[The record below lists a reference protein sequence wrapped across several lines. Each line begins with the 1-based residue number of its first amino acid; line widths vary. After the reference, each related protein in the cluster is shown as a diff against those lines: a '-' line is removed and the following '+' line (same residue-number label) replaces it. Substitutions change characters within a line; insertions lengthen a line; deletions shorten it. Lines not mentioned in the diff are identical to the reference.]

1 MFCNCMILIRLR
13 YFSSF
18 RITYDYTPP
27 LPSPKGETGA
37 GFGFPF
43 CFIPPYAGRGRKGL
57 RLYIHTPNFT
67 V

>member
-27 LPSPKGETGA
+27 LPSPKGETKAKYKFCRQSWCLACLSGRQA
-37 GFGFPF
+37 VLPWFP
-43 CFIPPYAGRGRKGL
+43 L
-57 RLYIHTPNFT
+57 
-67 V
+67 